1 MTLGWGKVNEE
12 GVEIWDTNPVFLGDR
27 VAWKDW
33 VKLLFYPKKFLLYRW
48 IKRNLSTLAPEHL
61 STNVPSILDV
71 GCGTG
76 ASVIDLKKIF
86 GRGADVVGVDVVKL
100 QIELAQKKI
109 KQYGVVAEVLWY
121 DGKSLPFPDASF
133 DAIYTSDVLGHVADV
148 PAWLKEL
155 NRVLKPFDSA
165 QGKPGG
171 VLAMFSESKLG
182 KHAWIRK
189 YLFNHGLNVDPHAQ
203 FHISLYSKSE
213 LKQLI
218 ANSGFEIKKMYSVFW
233 PAFLLHPE
241 EFYEPLQ
248 SVIASDPKGAKQSSA
263 LKDCFVAS
271 APRNDR
277 NFTFLRALN
286 CTLCLIKKKTHP
298 YSTAVVEL
306 YGLIEMVTIGR
317 WVKSQGYIILAKKE

>member
-203 FHISLYSKSE
+203 FHIFIFVN
-213 LKQLI
+213 Q
-218 ANSGFEIKKMYSVFW
+218 NSS
-233 PAFLLHPE
+233 
-241 EFYEPLQ
+241 
-248 SVIASDPKGAKQSSA
+248 
-263 LKDCFVAS
+263 
-271 APRNDR
+271 N
-277 NFTFLRALN
+277 
-286 CTLCLIKKKTHP
+286 
-298 YSTAVVEL
+298 
-306 YGLIEMVTIGR
+306 
-317 WVKSQGYIILAKKE
+317 